1 MRVPADPE
9 AELET
14 PTRQILQARD
24 VLCGEDRV
32 AERGD
37 QDAGRELDARRAAGD
52 LVERRQPGR
61 AVEAARGQ
69 QMLDDP
75 QGLEALRLRPLGEIA
90 QPRRPGIIEI
100 GKREARQDQPEPHL
114 LSSQLLRF
122 RSTLGRSP
130 GRETAMTEFSYDHV
144 HLRSPDPE
152 ATARYYERMFG
163 AEIIK
168 SIQSDGRERVDMSL
182 GGVMMFIAK
191 VDPDASLSEK
201 PAGSYVG
208 LDHLGLR
215 VRDIDRVCDELKA
228 KGAEFTVEPKTIRPG
243 VRIAFV
249 RGPQNVLIEILD
261 RDA

>member
-1 MRVPADPE
+1 
-9 AELET
+9 
-14 PTRQILQARD
+14 
-24 VLCGEDRV
+24 
-32 AERGD
+32 
-37 QDAGRELDARRAAGD
+37 
-52 LVERRQPGR
+52 
-61 AVEAARGQ
+61 
-69 QMLDDP
+69 
-75 QGLEALRLRPLGEIA
+75 
-90 QPRRPGIIEI
+90 
-100 GKREARQDQPEPHL
+100 
-114 LSSQLLRF
+114 
-122 RSTLGRSP
+122 
-130 GRETAMTEFSYDHV
+130 MTEFSYDHV

-152 ATARYYERMFG
+152 ETARYYERMFG

-215 VRDIDRVCDELKA
+215 VRDIDRVCGELKS

-261 RDA
+261 RDVA

>member
-1 MRVPADPE
+1 
-9 AELET
+9 
-14 PTRQILQARD
+14 
-24 VLCGEDRV
+24 
-32 AERGD
+32 
-37 QDAGRELDARRAAGD
+37 
-52 LVERRQPGR
+52 
-61 AVEAARGQ
+61 
-69 QMLDDP
+69 
-75 QGLEALRLRPLGEIA
+75 
-90 QPRRPGIIEI
+90 
-100 GKREARQDQPEPHL
+100 
-114 LSSQLLRF
+114 
-122 RSTLGRSP
+122 
-130 GRETAMTEFSYDHV
+130 MTEFSYDHV

-163 AEIIK
+163 AEMIK
-168 SIQSDGRERVDMSL
+168 LIQSDGRERVDMSL

-191 VDPDASLSEK
+191 VDPDASLYEK

-261 RDA
+261 RDV